1 MDLRRI
7 RCFVA
12 VAEELHFGRA
22 ADKVNIVQ
30 SALSRQIKLLE
41 EEFGFT
47 LFTRVGQKV
56 GLTIPGEIFLPDA
69 YAILQRANEGLERVR
84 AYARGTVGRLTIGFV
99 DVALWATLPAIL
111 SEFRSQAPSIDL
123 QLRQLD
129 RISQIEALNTSVIDL
144 AIVPSPAPLDGDI
157 CMEPLAA
164 APLVAVLPKQHR
176 LAGRRDIAL
185 RELASEP
192 FVLFPTRMR
201 TRMLEMIVA
210 ACSGAGYMPRVTQEA
225 EQLHTLMSL
234 VNAGIGVTLAPKWV
248 AECFPSGTTYAHLT
262 DPLPNYELL
271 FAWRKA
277 TTNSNVAI
285 NQFRRVVQSMS
296 LDLETNSLCQFPVLD
311 VSEVD

>member
-7 RCFVA
+7 RYFVA

-22 ADKVNIVQ
+22 AEKVNVVQ
-30 SALSRQIKLLE
+30 SAVSRQIKLLE
-41 EEFGFT
+41 EELDFT
-47 LFTRVGQKV
+47 LFTRIGQKV
-56 GLTIPGEIFLPDA
+56 GLTIPGEIFLPEA
-69 YAILQRANEGLERVR
+69 YAILQRADEGLERVR
-84 AYARGTVGRLTIGFV
+84 ASARGTVGRLTIGFV
-99 DVALWATLPAIL
+99 DAALWATLPAIL

-129 RISQIEALNTSVIDL
+129 RISQIEALNSSAIDL
-144 AIVPSPAPLDGDI
+144 AIIPAPGPQDGDI
-157 CMEPLAA
+157 CTEPLVA
-164 APLVAVLPKQHR
+164 APFVAVLPKQHR
-176 LAGRRDIAL
+176 LACRRDIAL
-185 RELASEP
+185 RELATEP

-248 AECFPSGTTYAHLT
+248 TDYVYKGTSYAYLT
-262 DPLPNYELL
+262 DPLPDYELL
-271 FAWRKA
+271 IAWRKTA
-277 TTNSNVAI
+277 TGSNVAI
-285 NQFRRVVQSMS
+285 NQFRRIVHSMS
-296 LDLETNSLCQFPVLD
+296 LGIETTSVKEIPALE